1 MLQQDVYISQKKVQK
16 NIILCS
22 FLFLSFLGGLWYVS
36 GSFFTQDDYE
46 PALVLILLPCLVIIF
61 SKLLKEI
68 RFLSNTS
75 PFTTVLNEGVVFYED
90 HFDQIGL
97 VKWKDIEHCDDFSI
111 NNFFHE
117 HYLMVYVKN
126 PEYYSSR
133 IKDKK
138 QLSQY
143 FRASKNN
150 QNALLWV
157 ETKRLDLDVIE
168 IKKIFFQMIE
178 ANKKN

>member
-1 MLQQDVYISQKKVQK
+1 
-16 NIILCS
+16 
-22 FLFLSFLGGLWYVS
+22 
-36 GSFFTQDDYE
+36 
-46 PALVLILLPCLVIIF
+46 
-61 SKLLKEI
+61 
-68 RFLSNTS
+68 
-75 PFTTVLNEGVVFYED
+75 
-90 HFDQIGL
+90 
-97 VKWKDIEHCDDFSI
+97 
-111 NNFFHE
+111 
-117 HYLMVYVKN
+117 MVYVKN

>member
-75 PFTTVLNEGVVFYED
+75 PFITVLN
-90 HFDQIGL
+90 
-97 VKWKDIEHCDDFSI
+97 
-111 NNFFHE
+111 
-117 HYLMVYVKN
+117 
-126 PEYYSSR
+126 
-133 IKDKK
+133 
-138 QLSQY
+138 
-143 FRASKNN
+143 
-150 QNALLWV
+150 
-157 ETKRLDLDVIE
+157 
-168 IKKIFFQMIE
+168 
-178 ANKKN
+178 